1 MECLFFYEINLYKQL
16 HVLFYFRDCFQRIGR
31 RLVYHFYY
39 NMVAHTGEGSHKS
52 IRQEEL

>member
-1 MECLFFYEINLYKQL
+1 MASRS
-16 HVLFYFRDCFQRIGR
+16 FYFRDWFQRIGR

-39 NMVAHTGEGSHKS
+39 NMVDTGEGSHKS